1 MALQD
6 LCNFQDFF
14 VDSLTTHESLGS
26 FGNKRFCNKMTS
38 LPLSNSTN
46 LFSFY
51 VPVAEYLSENP
62 IQFGQISTN
71 QTSQD
76 DIISSLSSPISLT
89 LASSQSVPLPFPMAH
104 GTTTLAFMFQGGV
117 LAAADTRSSCS
128 GLVACPASQKI
139 LPIHSHLVGTTSGT
153 SADCALWKR
162 ILSRELRLYQLRHG
176 RRLSTSGAAKLLSHM
191 LHPFKGTELCVAATL
206 CGWDG
211 GEVDG
216 CVNINFNGQGETTK
230 NQMADLGMPVDTS
243 LEKTPQAKTK
253 TQSSFSTTPRQHCLT
268 GKPVNVSGPSLC
280 YVCSDGTRL
289 QGSLFSVGS
298 GSPYAYSILDQ
309 GVRWGLTLEDA
320 TSIARE
326 AVYRATHRDAYSGNC
341 VDVYHVSSK
350 GWTRR
355 RREDLKEEYYREKNR
370 REAGRGRKSM
380 SMAADLL
387 EEEHVTSSDTP
398 KVLPHPQ
405 TAENFSVNSKELELY
420 NANKDV
426 KTLPNVAFR
435 LTDRKRND
443 LDSKKNVARQIDRL
457 KNVQPTAK
465 SLAPKHSPELTVSRK
480 KRSNLFNGEV
490 ESVINAHSQVS
501 SSDEHE
507 YALQPELHL
516 ETGVG
521 DVLPERTRGR
531 SKWVMES
538 EDDGPRS
545 RRRRSWLWNQFFV
558 IEEYRGPEPVLIGR
572 LHTDM
577 DKGDGRT
584 KYMLEGEG
592 VGSVFVIDSNT
603 GNIHVT
609 KSLDR
614 EEKDQ
619 YHLTATAMDRQTGRA
634 LEPSSQFIIRV
645 QDINDNP
652 PVFPNE
658 PYVAMVPEMA
668 NIGTSIVQVTA
679 RDADDPTYGNSA
691 RLVYAITQGQDYFSV
706 DPQTGVLRTAVPDM
720 DRETRDEYLVV
731 LQAKDMGGHLG
742 GLSGT
747 TTITVKLT
755 DVNDNPPH
763 FRRSSWSFSI
773 SELAAPGVEVGR
785 LTATD
790 PDLGENAELEFTILD
805 VEEAETFNLTSRDRE
820 AVILLNK
827 LLDYETRSSYTF
839 SVEVTNPIVDPRY
852 LRKGPFKD
860 QATVRVMVLNAD
872 EPPQFSQFRYHL
884 DVSENCPPICSV
896 GRVSAVD
903 PDTGQS
909 SNIRY
914 SIDPQ
919 SDPEALF
926 RISSD
931 TGLISTVM
939 ELDREEEQWHNI
951 TVIAT
956 QRDNP
961 NLVSRVVVAIE
972 TLDQNDNAPE
982 LDREYTTSVCD
993 SSAPGQV
1000 VQVLRAVD
1008 KDQGGQ
1014 DAPIHFSIPPE
1025 SSSALNL
1032 TIRESGGVTA
1042 SLVLQSALEPLPG
1055 FSSSLLTLYVPVVL
1069 RDGAS
1074 GLTNTGTVTVTI
1086 CPCLRGGMQTEDRG
1100 RQKDRRWERHMVC
1113 IPLPSTSTSLIFSLV
1128 TLLAMLACVT
1138 TLLVVC
1144 ALSLSLRHQKRDSH
1158 SPFEEDDVRENI
1170 ISYDDEGG
1178 GEADTAAFDITALQ
1192 SMHRIQ
1198 HIHSNRNI
1206 WYTQQNPPR
1215 ARTYSW
1221 SRNPRPGMDPQ
1232 PRPGSA
1238 PLYGRL
1244 CYGIH
1249 TLPVLRDYPAGPLE
1263 AGLQLP
1269 QLTHGLSGGHI
1280 GNSLVFQN
1288 QSTFEPLLRSPEMSS
1303 ACYEA
1308 EHMLAKSK
1316 IKDRTEGGEAKTA
1329 DTKENQDLAKMN
1341 TAETSEPA
1349 QSDAAAQASRCD
1361 PNESSCQSHTSS
1373 SSNQQEGR
1381 PGSSQTQIST
1391 GATSCTLD
1399 DIDTD
1404 SSIRSLSEQNYS
1416 NGGQINSASASAYLP
1431 GDTYSIVG
1439 SLNPNS
1445 SINGTSSSGSYPA
1458 GMQLLNMCRLQR
1470 KDLTPQSLSFAGGL
1484 FGTSR
1489 GWACG
1494 PEPAR
1499 AEATTN
1505 LQPLRMEDLLNIRLD
1520 QVTFDLSQPPYDSL
1534 QTYEFEGRDSRAES
1548 LSSLESDGEKDDGR
1562 VVGGMEELNQ
1572 KFQRLV
1578 EIIRE
1583 REKEKEGEGGERRVA
1598 EGGEAALAALDNTHK
1613 QQEEDN
1619 EKEQQKWD
1627 F

>member
-1 MALQD
+1 MAAHTVLLFLLVWNGGSISAAVGLSEEDQD
-6 LCNFQDFF
+6 LQVILSKRQQVLPQPESIDN
-14 VDSLTTHESLGS
+14 LTVSFKELGS
-26 FGNKRFCNKMTS
+26 QR
-38 LPLSNSTN
+38 
-46 LFSFY
+46 
-51 VPVAEYLSENP
+51 
-62 IQFGQISTN
+62 
-71 QTSQD
+71 QTEED
-76 DIISSLSSPISLT
+76 D
-89 LASSQSVPLPFPMAH
+89 
-104 GTTTLAFMFQGGV
+104 
-117 LAAADTRSSCS
+117 
-128 GLVACPASQKI
+128 
-139 LPIHSHLVGTTSGT
+139 
-153 SADCALWKR
+153 
-162 ILSRELRLYQLRHG
+162 
-176 RRLSTSGAAKLLSHM
+176 
-191 LHPFKGTELCVAATL
+191 
-206 CGWDG
+206 
-211 GEVDG
+211 
-216 CVNINFNGQGETTK
+216 
-230 NQMADLGMPVDTS
+230 
-243 LEKTPQAKTK
+243 
-253 TQSSFSTTPRQHCLT
+253 
-268 GKPVNVSGPSLC
+268 
-280 YVCSDGTRL
+280 
-289 QGSLFSVGS
+289 
-298 GSPYAYSILDQ
+298 
-309 GVRWGLTLEDA
+309 VR
-320 TSIARE
+320 
-326 AVYRATHRDAYSGNC
+326 
-341 VDVYHVSSK
+341 
-350 GWTRR
+350 
-355 RREDLKEEYYREKNR
+355 
-370 REAGRGRKSM
+370 
-380 SMAADLL
+380 
-387 EEEHVTSSDTP
+387 
-398 KVLPHPQ
+398 
-405 TAENFSVNSKELELY
+405 
-420 NANKDV
+420 
-426 KTLPNVAFR
+426 TLPNVALR
-435 LTDRKRND
+435 LNGRKPND
-443 LDSKKNVARQIDRL
+443 LDFKDNIARQTVVL
-457 KNVQPTAK
+457 KHSNSAAK
-465 SLAPKHSPELTVSRK
+465 SLLPKHIPELTLNHE
-480 KRSNLFNGEV
+480 KRSNLTNGEA
-490 ESVINAHSQVS
+490 EGVINVLSQVPG
-501 SSDEHE
+501 SDEEH
-507 YALQPELHL
+507 ALQLELHL

-521 DVLPERTRGR
+521 DVLPQRTRGH
-531 SKWVMES
+531 SKWVTETEDKRS
-538 EDDGPRS
+538 EPRS

-592 VGSVFVIDSNT
+592 VGSVFVIDGNT

-619 YHLTATAMDRQTGRA
+619 YRLIATATDRQTGRA
-634 LEPSSQFIIRV
+634 LEPSSEFIIRV

-652 PVFPNE
+652 PVFLDE

-668 NIGTSIVQVTA
+668 NIGTSIITVTA

-747 TTITVKLT
+747 TTITVKLS

-763 FRRSSWSFSI
+763 FRRSAWSFSV

-790 PDLGENAELEFTILD
+790 PDLGENAQLEFTILD
-805 VEEAETFNLTSRDRE
+805 AEEAEVFNITGRDQE
-820 AVILLNK
+820 AVIVLNK
-827 LLDYETRSSYTF
+827 LLDYETRNSYTF
-839 SVEVTNPIVDPRY
+839 SVEVANPIVDARY

-872 EPPQFSQFRYHL
+872 EPPRFSQARYHL
-884 DVSENCPPICSV
+884 DVSENCPPVCSV
-896 GRVSAVD
+896 GRVHAVD

-909 SNIRY
+909 TNIRY

-926 RISSD
+926 RIASD
-931 TGLISTVM
+931 TGFINTVM
-939 ELDREEEQWHNI
+939 ELDREQEQWHNI

-982 LDREYTTSVCD
+982 LDRQYTTSVCD

-1000 VQVLRAVD
+1000 VQVLRAID
-1008 KDQGGQ
+1008 RDQGVQ
-1014 DAPIHFSIPPE
+1014 DTPVHFSIPPE

-1055 FSSSLLTLYVPVVL
+1055 FSSSSLTLYVPVVL

-1100 RQKDRRWERHMVC
+1100 RQRDRRWERHMVC
-1113 IPLPSTSTSLIFSLV
+1113 LPVPSASPSLIFSLV

-1198 HIHSNRNI
+1198 HMHNNRNI
-1206 WYTQQNPPR
+1206 WYTQQNAPR

-1221 SRNPRPGMDPQ
+1221 SRNPRPGLDPQ
-1232 PRPGSA
+1232 QRPGSA
-1238 PLYGRL
+1238 PLYGRF

-1249 TLPVLRDYPAGPLE
+1249 TLPVLRDYPVGPLE
-1263 AGLQLP
+1263 AGLQLT
-1269 QLTHGLSGGHI
+1269 QLTHGLTGGHI
-1280 GNSLVFQN
+1280 GNSLVIQN
-1288 QSTFEPLLRSPEMSS
+1288 QSTFEPSLRSPEMSPAS
-1303 ACYEA
+1303 YEA
-1308 EHMLAKSK
+1308 EHTLAKSR
-1316 IKDRTEGGEAKTA
+1316 ITERNEGSEANAA
-1329 DTKENQDLAKMN
+1329 DTKEKQDQAKIN
-1341 TAETSEPA
+1341 PPETESTPTATN
-1349 QSDAAAQASRCD
+1349 AANPTHCD

-1391 GATSCTLD
+1391 AATSCTLD

-1404 SSIRSLSEQNYS
+1404 SSIPSVSERNYS
-1416 NGGQINSASASAYLP
+1416 NGSEIGSVNPPVYLK

-1445 SINGTSSSGSYPA
+1445 RGTCMNGTSGGGLYPA
-1458 GMQLLNMCRLQR
+1458 GVQLLNMCRLQS
-1470 KDLTPQSLSFAGGL
+1470 KDLTPQPLSLPGGM
-1484 FGTSR
+1484 FGNNR

-1494 PEPAR
+1494 AEPAR
-1499 AEATTN
+1499 AEATN
-1505 LQPLRMEDLLNIRLD
+1505 PQPLRMEDLLNIRLD

-1583 REKEKEGEGGERRVA
+1583 REKEKEGGGGETRAA
-1598 EGGEAALAALDNTHK
+1598 EGGETAAAAHDETHK
-1613 QQEEDN
+1613 QKEDK
-1619 EKEQQKWD
+1619 EKEQQRWD

>member
-1 MALQD
+1 M
-6 LCNFQDFF
+6 N
-14 VDSLTTHESLGS
+14 
-26 FGNKRFCNKMTS
+26 
-38 LPLSNSTN
+38 
-46 LFSFY
+46 
-51 VPVAEYLSENP
+51 
-62 IQFGQISTN
+62 
-71 QTSQD
+71 
-76 DIISSLSSPISLT
+76 
-89 LASSQSVPLPFPMAH
+89 
-104 GTTTLAFMFQGGV
+104 
-117 LAAADTRSSCS
+117 
-128 GLVACPASQKI
+128 
-139 LPIHSHLVGTTSGT
+139 
-153 SADCALWKR
+153 
-162 ILSRELRLYQLRHG
+162 
-176 RRLSTSGAAKLLSHM
+176 
-191 LHPFKGTELCVAATL
+191 
-206 CGWDG
+206 
-211 GEVDG
+211 
-216 CVNINFNGQGETTK
+216 
-230 NQMADLGMPVDTS
+230 
-243 LEKTPQAKTK
+243 
-253 TQSSFSTTPRQHCLT
+253 
-268 GKPVNVSGPSLC
+268 
-280 YVCSDGTRL
+280 
-289 QGSLFSVGS
+289 
-298 GSPYAYSILDQ
+298 
-309 GVRWGLTLEDA
+309 
-320 TSIARE
+320 
-326 AVYRATHRDAYSGNC
+326 
-341 VDVYHVSSK
+341 
-350 GWTRR
+350 
-355 RREDLKEEYYREKNR
+355 
-370 REAGRGRKSM
+370 
-380 SMAADLL
+380 
-387 EEEHVTSSDTP
+387 
-398 KVLPHPQ
+398 
-405 TAENFSVNSKELELY
+405 
-420 NANKDV
+420 
-426 KTLPNVAFR
+426 
-435 LTDRKRND
+435 
-443 LDSKKNVARQIDRL
+443 
-457 KNVQPTAK
+457 
-465 SLAPKHSPELTVSRK
+465 RK
-480 KRSNLFNGEV
+480 KRSYLTNGEV
-490 ESVINAHSQVS
+490 KGVIYAHSQVLS
-501 SSDEHE
+501 SGEE
-507 YALQPELHL
+507 YAFQPKLHL

-521 DVLPERTRGR
+521 DVLPERTLGPT
-531 SKWVMES
+531 KWVTES
-538 EDDGPRS
+538 EDGRSEPYLPQVEPRS
-545 RRRRSWLWNQFFV
+545 RCRRSWLWNQFFV

-577 DKGDGRT
+577 DRGDGHT

-592 VGSVFVIDSNT
+592 VGSVFVIDGNT

-619 YHLTATAMDRQTGRA
+619 YRLVATATDRQTGRA
-634 LEPSSQFIIRV
+634 LEPSSEFIIRV

-652 PVFPNE
+652 PVFLDE

-668 NIGTSIVQVTA
+668 NIGTSIIQVTA

-706 DPQTGVLRTAVPDM
+706 DPQTGVLRTAIPDM

-747 TTITVKLT
+747 TTITVRLS

-763 FRRSSWSFSI
+763 FRRSAWSFSI

-785 LTATD
+785 LTASD
-790 PDLGENAELEFTILD
+790 PDLGENAQLEFTILD
-805 VEEAETFNLTSRDRE
+805 TEEAETFNISSRDQE
-820 AVILLNK
+820 AVIVLNK

-839 SVEVTNPIVDPRY
+839 SVEVANPIVDTRY

-872 EPPQFSQFRYHL
+872 EPPRFSQARYHL
-884 DVSENCPPICSV
+884 DVSENCPPVCSV
-896 GRVSAVD
+896 GRVFAVD

-909 SNIRY
+909 TNIRY

-926 RISSD
+926 RIASD
-931 TGLISTVM
+931 MGFISTVM
-939 ELDREEEQWHNI
+939 ELDREQEQWHNI

-982 LDREYTTSVCD
+982 LDRQYTTSVCD

-1000 VQVLRAVD
+1000 VQVLRAID
-1008 KDQGGQ
+1008 RDHGGQ
-1014 DAPIHFSIPPE
+1014 DTPIHFSIPPE

-1032 TIRESGGVTA
+1032 SIRETGGVTA

-1055 FSSSLLTLYVPVVL
+1055 FSTSSLTLYVPVVL

-1100 RQKDRRWERHMVC
+1100 RQRDRRWERHMVC
-1113 IPLPSTSTSLIFSLV
+1113 LPVPSASPSLIFSLV

-1198 HIHSNRNI
+1198 HMHNNRNI

-1221 SRNPRPGMDPQ
+1221 SRNPRPGLDPQ
-1232 PRPGSA
+1232 QRPGSA

-1244 CYGIH
+1244 CYGVH
-1249 TLPVLRDYPAGPLE
+1249 TLPVLRDYPVGPLE
-1263 AGLQLP
+1263 AGLQLT

-1280 GNSLVFQN
+1280 GNSLVIPN
-1288 QSTFEPLLRSPEMSS
+1288 QSTFEPLRRSPETSTAS
-1303 ACYEA
+1303 YDA

-1316 IKDRTEGGEAKTA
+1316 ITDRNGGSEANAA
-1329 DTKENQDLAKMN
+1329 DTNESQGEGKINPQ
-1341 TAETSEPA
+1341 TETESTPA
-1349 QSDAAAQASRCD
+1349 NNAANLTRCD
-1361 PNESSCQSHTSS
+1361 PTESSCQSHTSS

-1381 PGSSQTQIST
+1381 LGSSQTQIST

-1404 SSIRSLSEQNYS
+1404 SSIPSVSERNYS
-1416 NGGQINSASASAYLP
+1416 NGGEINSVNPAVYLK

-1445 SINGTSSSGSYPA
+1445 RGTCMNGASSGGLYPA
-1458 GMQLLNMCRLQR
+1458 GVQLLNMCRLQR
-1470 KDLTPQSLSFAGGL
+1470 KEQPLPLPGGM
-1484 FGTSR
+1484 FGDSR

-1494 PEPAR
+1494 VEPAR
-1499 AEATTN
+1499 AEAAN
-1505 LQPLRMEDLLNIRLD
+1505 PQPLRMEELLNIRLD

-1583 REKEKEGEGGERRVA
+1583 REKEKEEEGEGEGGETA
-1598 EGGEAALAALDNTHK
+1598 EATLTLDETHK
-1613 QQEEDN
+1613 QNEDK
-1619 EKEQQKWD
+1619 EKEQQRWD

>member
-1 MALQD
+1 M
-6 LCNFQDFF
+6 
-14 VDSLTTHESLGS
+14 
-26 FGNKRFCNKMTS
+26 
-38 LPLSNSTN
+38 
-46 LFSFY
+46 
-51 VPVAEYLSENP
+51 
-62 IQFGQISTN
+62 
-71 QTSQD
+71 
-76 DIISSLSSPISLT
+76 
-89 LASSQSVPLPFPMAH
+89 
-104 GTTTLAFMFQGGV
+104 
-117 LAAADTRSSCS
+117 
-128 GLVACPASQKI
+128 
-139 LPIHSHLVGTTSGT
+139 
-153 SADCALWKR
+153 
-162 ILSRELRLYQLRHG
+162 
-176 RRLSTSGAAKLLSHM
+176 
-191 LHPFKGTELCVAATL
+191 
-206 CGWDG
+206 
-211 GEVDG
+211 
-216 CVNINFNGQGETTK
+216 
-230 NQMADLGMPVDTS
+230 
-243 LEKTPQAKTK
+243 
-253 TQSSFSTTPRQHCLT
+253 
-268 GKPVNVSGPSLC
+268 
-280 YVCSDGTRL
+280 
-289 QGSLFSVGS
+289 
-298 GSPYAYSILDQ
+298 
-309 GVRWGLTLEDA
+309 
-320 TSIARE
+320 
-326 AVYRATHRDAYSGNC
+326 
-341 VDVYHVSSK
+341 
-350 GWTRR
+350 
-355 RREDLKEEYYREKNR
+355 
-370 REAGRGRKSM
+370 
-380 SMAADLL
+380 
-387 EEEHVTSSDTP
+387 
-398 KVLPHPQ
+398 
-405 TAENFSVNSKELELY
+405 
-420 NANKDV
+420 
-426 KTLPNVAFR
+426 
-435 LTDRKRND
+435 
-443 LDSKKNVARQIDRL
+443 
-457 KNVQPTAK
+457 
-465 SLAPKHSPELTVSRK
+465 
-480 KRSNLFNGEV
+480 SNLTNGEV
-490 ESVINAHSQVS
+490 EGVINDHSLAPS
-501 SSDEHE
+501 SEEE
-507 YALQPELHL
+507 YALQPELHS
-516 ETGVG
+516 EAGVN
-521 DVLPERTRGR
+521 VLPEGTRGR
-531 SKWVMES
+531 SKWVTES
-538 EDDGPRS
+538 EGGRSGPYLQGTGARS

-577 DKGDGRT
+577 DKGDGHT

-619 YHLTATAMDRQTGRA
+619 YRLIATATDRQTGRA
-634 LEPSSQFIIRV
+634 LEPSSEFIIRV

-668 NIGTSIVQVTA
+668 NIGTSIIRVTA

-720 DRETRDEYLVV
+720 DRETQDEYLVV

-747 TTITVKLT
+747 TTVTVKLS

-763 FRRSSWSFSI
+763 FIRSAWSFSV

-790 PDLGENAELEFTILD
+790 PDLGENAQLEFTILD
-805 VEEAETFNLTSRDRE
+805 AEEAEIFNITERDRE
-820 AVILLNK
+820 AVIVLNK
-827 LLDYETRSSYTF
+827 LLDYETRSSYSF
-839 SVEVTNPIVDPRY
+839 IVEVANPEVDARY
-852 LRKGPFKD
+852 IRKGPFKD

-872 EPPQFSQFRYHL
+872 EPPRFSQARYHL
-884 DVSENCPPICSV
+884 DVSENCPPVCSA
-896 GRVSAVD
+896 GRVYAVD

-909 SNIRY
+909 TNIRY

-926 RISSD
+926 RIASD
-931 TGLISTVM
+931 TGFISTVM
-939 ELDREEEQWHNI
+939 ELDREQEQWHNI

-982 LDREYTTSVCD
+982 LDRQYTTSVCD

-1000 VQVLRAVD
+1000 VQVLRAID
-1008 KDQGGQ
+1008 RDQGGE
-1014 DAPIHFSIPPE
+1014 DTPVHFSIPPE

-1032 TIRESGGVTA
+1032 TIRETGGVTA
-1042 SLVLQSALEPLPG
+1042 SLVLQSTLEPLSG

-1100 RQKDRRWERHMVC
+1100 RQRDRRWERHMVC
-1113 IPLPSTSTSLIFSLV
+1113 LSVPSASPSLIFSLV

-1158 SPFEEDDVRENI
+1158 SPLEEDDVRENI

-1198 HIHSNRNI
+1198 NMHNNRNI
-1206 WYTQQNPPR
+1206 WYTQQNLPR

-1221 SRNPRPGMDPQ
+1221 SRNPRPGLDPQ
-1232 PRPGSA
+1232 QRPGSA

-1263 AGLQLP
+1263 AGLQLT
-1269 QLTHGLSGGHI
+1269 QLTHGLTGGHI
-1280 GNSLVFQN
+1280 ANSLVIQN
-1288 QSTFEPLLRSPEMSS
+1288 QRTFEPLLHSPEMSPGG
-1303 ACYEA
+1303 YKA
-1308 EHMLAKSK
+1308 EHILAKSK
-1316 IKDRTEGGEAKTA
+1316 IAERSEGSEANA
-1329 DTKENQDLAKMN
+1329 GDTKQDQDQAKIN
-1341 TAETSEPA
+1341 ATESQPTPA
-1349 QSDAAAQASRCD
+1349 DNAANLTYCD
-1361 PNESSCQSHTSS
+1361 PSESSCQSHTSS

-1391 GATSCTLD
+1391 GATSCTVD
-1399 DIDTD
+1399 DFDTD
-1404 SSIRSLSEQNYS
+1404 SSIPSVSERNYS
-1416 NGGQINSASASAYLP
+1416 NASQISSANPPVYLK

-1439 SLNPNS
+1439 SLNQNS
-1445 SINGTSSSGSYPA
+1445 REMCMNGTSSSGLYPA
-1458 GMQLLNMCRLQR
+1458 GAQLLNMCGLQG
-1470 KDLTPQSLSFAGGL
+1470 KDLNPQPLPLPGGM
-1484 FGTSR
+1484 FGNNR
-1489 GWACG
+1489 GWAC
-1494 PEPAR
+1494 R
-1499 AEATTN
+1499 AESARTEAAN
-1505 LQPLRMEDLLNIRLD
+1505 LQPLRMEDLLNFRLD

-1548 LSSLESDGEKDDGR
+1548 LSSLESDGEKDEGR

-1583 REKEKEGEGGERRVA
+1583 REEEKEQGGKPVEGGENA
-1598 EGGEAALAALDNTHK
+1598 EATLNETHK
-1613 QQEEDN
+1613 QTEEN
-1619 EKEQQKWD
+1619 EKEQQRWD

>member
-1 MALQD
+1 MAAHIAL
-6 LCNFQDFF
+6 L
-14 VDSLTTHESLGS
+14 LLL
-26 FGNKRFCNKMTS
+26 FCRGGRNCIS
-38 LPLSNSTN
+38 
-46 LFSFY
+46 
-51 VPVAEYLSENP
+51 VVVGLSEEEVTLSKRQQVSAHP
-62 IQFGQISTN
+62 VSVDHFFGRIREVEIQFQN
-71 QTSQD
+71 KKD
-76 DIISSLSSPISLT
+76 
-89 LASSQSVPLPFPMAH
+89 
-104 GTTTLAFMFQGGV
+104 
-117 LAAADTRSSCS
+117 
-128 GLVACPASQKI
+128 
-139 LPIHSHLVGTTSGT
+139 
-153 SADCALWKR
+153 
-162 ILSRELRLYQLRHG
+162 
-176 RRLSTSGAAKLLSHM
+176 
-191 LHPFKGTELCVAATL
+191 
-206 CGWDG
+206 
-211 GEVDG
+211 
-216 CVNINFNGQGETTK
+216 
-230 NQMADLGMPVDTS
+230 
-243 LEKTPQAKTK
+243 
-253 TQSSFSTTPRQHCLT
+253 
-268 GKPVNVSGPSLC
+268 
-280 YVCSDGTRL
+280 
-289 QGSLFSVGS
+289 
-298 GSPYAYSILDQ
+298 
-309 GVRWGLTLEDA
+309 
-320 TSIARE
+320 
-326 AVYRATHRDAYSGNC
+326 
-341 VDVYHVSSK
+341 
-350 GWTRR
+350 
-355 RREDLKEEYYREKNR
+355 NR
-370 REAGRGRKSM
+370 RI
-380 SMAADLL
+380 
-387 EEEHVTSSDTP
+387 
-398 KVLPHPQ
+398 
-405 TAENFSVNSKELELY
+405 
-420 NANKDV
+420 
-426 KTLPNVAFR
+426 LPNVAF
-435 LTDRKRND
+435 KRND
-443 LDSKKNVARQIDRL
+443 RELNNFDFKNILNHPESAATS
-457 KNVQPTAK
+457 PT
-465 SLAPKHSPELTVSRK
+465 PKHSAELTVNQK
-480 KRSNLFNGEV
+480 KRSNLTNGEA
-490 ESVINAHSQVS
+490 EGVINDHSLVPS
-501 SSDEHE
+501 SEQE
-507 YALQPELHL
+507 YSLQPELHL
-516 ETGVG
+516 ETGVA
-521 DVLPERTRGR
+521 DVLPEKTRGHV
-531 SKWVMES
+531 SKWVTES
-538 EDDGPRS
+538 EDSRSGPRS

-619 YHLTATAMDRQTGRA
+619 YRLIATATDRQTGRA
-634 LEPSSQFIIRV
+634 LEPSSEFIIRV

-652 PVFPNE
+652 PIFPKE
-658 PYVAMVPEMA
+658 AYVAMVPEMA
-668 NIGTSIVQVTA
+668 NIGTSIIQVTA

-691 RLVYAITQGQDYFSV
+691 RLVYAISHGQDYFSV

-720 DRETRDEYLVV
+720 DRETQDEYLVV

-747 TTITVKLT
+747 TTVTVKLS

-763 FRRSSWSFSI
+763 FRRSAWSFSV

-790 PDLGENAELEFTILD
+790 PDLGENAQLEFTVLD
-805 VEEAETFNLTSRDRE
+805 VEEAETFNITGRDRE
-820 AVILLNK
+820 AVIVLNK

-839 SVEVTNPIVDPRY
+839 SVEVANPIVDARY

-872 EPPQFSQFRYHL
+872 EPPRFSQAQYHL
-884 DVSENCPPICSV
+884 DVSENCPPVCSV
-896 GRVSAVD
+896 GRVYAVD

-909 SNIRY
+909 TNIRY
-914 SIDPQ
+914 SVDPQ

-926 RISSD
+926 RIASD
-931 TGLISTVM
+931 TGFISTVM
-939 ELDREEEQWHNI
+939 ELDREQEQWHNI

-982 LDREYTTSVCD
+982 LDRQYTTSVCD

-1000 VQVLRAVD
+1000 VQVLRAID
-1008 KDQGGQ
+1008 RDQGAQ
-1014 DAPIHFSIPPE
+1014 DTPVHFSIPPE

-1032 TIRESGGVTA
+1032 TIRETGGVTA

-1100 RQKDRRWERHMVC
+1100 KQRDRRWERHMVC
-1113 IPLPSTSTSLIFSLV
+1113 LPVPSASPSLIFSLV

-1198 HIHSNRNI
+1198 HMHNRNI

-1221 SRNPRPGMDPQ
+1221 SRNPCPGVDPQ
-1232 PRPGSA
+1232 QRPGSA

-1263 AGLQLP
+1263 AGLQLT
-1269 QLTHGLSGGHI
+1269 QLTHGISGGHI
-1280 GNSLVFQN
+1280 SNSLVIQN
-1288 QSTFEPLLRSPEMSS
+1288 QSTFEPLLHSPEMSPAS
-1303 ACYEA
+1303 YEA
-1308 EHMLAKSK
+1308 EPELAKSK
-1316 IKDRTEGGEAKTA
+1316 ITDKNEGSEANTA
-1329 DTKENQDLAKMN
+1329 DIKENQDQAKTSPTEAEPTPASD
-1341 TAETSEPA
+1341 TANLTY
-1349 QSDAAAQASRCD
+1349 CD
-1361 PNESSCQSHTSS
+1361 LNESSCQSHTSS

-1391 GATSCTLD
+1391 GATSCTVD

-1404 SSIRSLSEQNYS
+1404 SSIPSVSERNYS
-1416 NGGQINSASASAYLP
+1416 NGSQIGAANPPVYLR

-1445 SINGTSSSGSYPA
+1445 RGTCMNGASGSGVYPA
-1458 GMQLLNMCRLQR
+1458 GVQLLNICRLQR
-1470 KDLTPQSLSFAGGL
+1470 KDLTPQPLPLPGGM
-1484 FGTSR
+1484 FGNNR
-1489 GWACG
+1489 GWPLGA
-1494 PEPAR
+1494 EPAR
-1499 AEATTN
+1499 TEAAN
-1505 LQPLRMEDLLNIRLD
+1505 PQPLRMEDLLNFRLD

-1548 LSSLESDGEKDDGR
+1548 LSSLESDGEKDNGK

-1578 EIIRE
+1578 EIIQE
-1583 REKEKEGEGGERRVA
+1583 REKEKGGEGGETRAA
-1598 EGGEAALAALDNTHK
+1598 EGGETAEATLTETHK
-1613 QQEEDN
+1613 QTEGK
-1619 EKEQQKWD
+1619 EKEEKRWD

>member
-1 MALQD
+1 MAEVEKARDAQMEQ
-6 LCNFQDFF
+6 N
-14 VDSLTTHESLGS
+14 
-26 FGNKRFCNKMTS
+26 
-38 LPLSNSTN
+38 LST
-46 LFSFY
+46 
-51 VPVAEYLSENP
+51 
-62 IQFGQISTN
+62 
-71 QTSQD
+71 
-76 DIISSLSSPISLT
+76 
-89 LASSQSVPLPFPMAH
+89 
-104 GTTTLAFMFQGGV
+104 
-117 LAAADTRSSCS
+117 AA
-128 GLVACPASQKI
+128 L
-139 LPIHSHLVGTTSGT
+139 LPI
-153 SADCALWKR
+153 
-162 ILSRELRLYQLRHG
+162 
-176 RRLSTSGAAKLLSHM
+176 
-191 LHPFKGTELCVAATL
+191 
-206 CGWDG
+206 
-211 GEVDG
+211 
-216 CVNINFNGQGETTK
+216 
-230 NQMADLGMPVDTS
+230 
-243 LEKTPQAKTK
+243 
-253 TQSSFSTTPRQHCLT
+253 
-268 GKPVNVSGPSLC
+268 
-280 YVCSDGTRL
+280 
-289 QGSLFSVGS
+289 
-298 GSPYAYSILDQ
+298 
-309 GVRWGLTLEDA
+309 
-320 TSIARE
+320 
-326 AVYRATHRDAYSGNC
+326 
-341 VDVYHVSSK
+341 
-350 GWTRR
+350 
-355 RREDLKEEYYREKNR
+355 
-370 REAGRGRKSM
+370 
-380 SMAADLL
+380 
-387 EEEHVTSSDTP
+387 
-398 KVLPHPQ
+398 
-405 TAENFSVNSKELELY
+405 
-420 NANKDV
+420 
-426 KTLPNVAFR
+426 
-435 LTDRKRND
+435 
-443 LDSKKNVARQIDRL
+443 
-457 KNVQPTAK
+457 
-465 SLAPKHSPELTVSRK
+465 PELTLNRE
-480 KRSNLFNGEV
+480 KRSNLTNGEV
-490 ESVINAHSQVS
+490 ESVINAHSLVPS
-501 SSDEHE
+501 SEEE
-507 YALQPELHL
+507 YALQPKLHL

-521 DVLPERTRGR
+521 DVLPERTGGR
-531 SKWVMES
+531 SKWVTQS
-538 EDDGPRS
+538 EDGRSGPYLLREEPHS
-545 RRRRSWLWNQFFV
+545 RHRRSWLWNQFFV

-577 DKGDGRT
+577 DHGDGRT

-619 YHLTATAMDRQTGRA
+619 YRLIATATDRQTGRA
-634 LEPSSQFIIRV
+634 LEPSSEFIIRV

-652 PVFPNE
+652 PIFPNE

-668 NIGTSIVQVTA
+668 NIGTSIIQVTA

-691 RLVYAITQGQDYFSV
+691 RLVYAITHGQDYFSV

-763 FRRSSWSFSI
+763 FRRSAWSFSV

-790 PDLGENAELEFTILD
+790 PDLGENAQLEFTILD
-805 VEEAETFNLTSRDRE
+805 AEEAEIFNLTRRDQE
-820 AVILLNK
+820 AVIVLNK
-827 LLDYETRSSYTF
+827 LLDYETRNSYTF
-839 SVEVTNPIVDPRY
+839 SVEVANPIVDARY

-872 EPPQFSQFRYHL
+872 EPPRFSQARYHL
-884 DVSENCPPICSV
+884 DVSENCPPVCSV
-896 GRVSAVD
+896 GRVYAVD

-909 SNIRY
+909 TNIRY

-926 RISSD
+926 RIASD
-931 TGLISTVM
+931 TGFISTVM
-939 ELDREEEQWHNI
+939 ELDREQEQWHNI

-956 QRDNP
+956 QRGMSALLPLGAMSSRAYQSHISPRAPPGCRFPFLSDNP

-982 LDREYTTSVCD
+982 LDRQYTTSVCD

-1000 VQVLRAVD
+1000 VQVLRAID
-1008 KDQGGQ
+1008 RDHGGQ
-1014 DAPIHFSIPPE
+1014 DTPVHFSIPPE

-1032 TIRESGGVTA
+1032 TIRETGGVTA

-1100 RQKDRRWERHMVC
+1100 RQRDRRWERHMVC
-1113 IPLPSTSTSLIFSLV
+1113 LPMPSASTSLIFSLV

-1198 HIHSNRNI
+1198 HMHNNRNI

-1221 SRNPRPGMDPQ
+1221 SRNPRPGLDPQ
-1232 PRPGSA
+1232 QRPGSA

-1263 AGLQLP
+1263 AGLQLT
-1269 QLTHGLSGGHI
+1269 QLTHGLTGGHI
-1280 GNSLVFQN
+1280 GNSLVIQN
-1288 QSTFEPLLRSPEMSS
+1288 QSTFEPVLCSPEMSPG
-1303 ACYEA
+1303 CYEA

-1316 IKDRTEGGEAKTA
+1316 ITDRNEGSEANAA
-1329 DTKENQDLAKMN
+1329 DSKENQDQAKIN
-1341 TAETSEPA
+1341 AETESTPA
-1349 QSDAAAQASRCD
+1349 SNAANHCD
-1361 PNESSCQSHTSS
+1361 PNESSFQSLTSS
-1373 SSNQQEGR
+1373 LSNQQEGR

-1404 SSIRSLSEQNYS
+1404 SSIRSISEQNYS
-1416 NGGQINSASASAYLP
+1416 NGSQITSVNPAVYLP

-1445 SINGTSSSGSYPA
+1445 RGTCMNGTNGSGLYPA
-1458 GMQLLNMCRLQR
+1458 GVQLLNMCRLQR
-1470 KDLTPQSLSFAGGL
+1470 KDLTPQPLPLPGGM
-1484 FGTSR
+1484 FGNNG
-1489 GWACG
+1489 GWLASG
-1494 PEPAR
+1494 AEPVRPEASNP
-1499 AEATTN
+1499 
-1505 LQPLRMEDLLNIRLD
+1505 QPLRMEDLLNIRLD

-1583 REKEKEGEGGERRVA
+1583 REKEKKA
-1598 EGGEAALAALDNTHK
+1598 EGGETRVADGGETEEATLDETHK
-1613 QQEEDN
+1613 QKEDK
-1619 EKEQQKWD
+1619 EKEQQRWD

>member
-1 MALQD
+1 MAAHIVL
-6 LCNFQDFF
+6 LF
-14 VDSLTTHESLGS
+14 LL
-26 FGNKRFCNKMTS
+26 FCKGERN
-38 LPLSNSTN
+38 
-46 LFSFY
+46 
-51 VPVAEYLSENP
+51 
-62 IQFGQISTN
+62 G
-71 QTSQD
+71 
-76 DIISSLSSPISLT
+76 ISLVVGFSEEDRD
-89 LASSQSVPLPFPMAH
+89 LQV
-104 GTTTLAFMFQGGV
+104 TTSKRQQV
-117 LAAADTRSSCS
+117 LAHPESIDNF
-128 GLVACPASQKI
+128 V
-139 LPIHSHLVGTTSGT
+139 
-153 SADCALWKR
+153 R
-162 ILSRELRLYQLRHG
+162 I
-176 RRLSTSGAAKLLSHM
+176 
-191 LHPFKGTELCVAATL
+191 
-206 CGWDG
+206 
-211 GEVDG
+211 
-216 CVNINFNGQGETTK
+216 
-230 NQMADLGMPVDTS
+230 
-243 LEKTPQAKTK
+243 
-253 TQSSFSTTPRQHCLT
+253 
-268 GKPVNVSGPSLC
+268 
-280 YVCSDGTRL
+280 
-289 QGSLFSVGS
+289 
-298 GSPYAYSILDQ
+298 
-309 GVRWGLTLEDA
+309 
-320 TSIARE
+320 
-326 AVYRATHRDAYSGNC
+326 
-341 VDVYHVSSK
+341 
-350 GWTRR
+350 
-355 RREDLKEEYYREKNR
+355 
-370 REAGRGRKSM
+370 
-380 SMAADLL
+380 
-387 EEEHVTSSDTP
+387 
-398 KVLPHPQ
+398 
-405 TAENFSVNSKELELY
+405 KELESQLQ
-420 NANKDV
+420 NNKDDIR
-426 KTLPNVAFR
+426 TLPNVAFK
-435 LTDRKRND
+435 LNDREPND
-443 LDSKKNVARQIDRL
+443 FDFKNHAARKAVIL
-457 KNVQPTAK
+457 KHPESAAK
-465 SLAPKHSPELTVSRK
+465 SLIPKHSPELTVNHER
-480 KRSNLFNGEV
+480 RSNLTNGEV
-490 ESVINAHSQVS
+490 EGVINDHSLVPS
-501 SSDEHE
+501 SEEE
-507 YALQPELHL
+507 YSLQPELSL

-521 DVLPERTRGR
+521 DVLPEKTRGR
-531 SKWVMES
+531 SKWVTES
-538 EDDGPRS
+538 DDGRPGPRS

-619 YHLTATAMDRQTGRA
+619 YRLIATATDRQTGRA
-634 LEPSSQFIIRV
+634 LEPSSEFIIRV

-652 PVFPNE
+652 PIFPSE
-658 PYVAMVPEMA
+658 AYVAMVPEMA
-668 NIGTSIVQVTA
+668 NIGTSIIQVTA
-679 RDADDPTYGNSA
+679 RDADDSTYGNSA

-706 DPQTGVLRTAVPDM
+706 DPQTGILRTAVPDM
-720 DRETRDEYLVV
+720 DRETQDEYLVV

-747 TTITVKLT
+747 TTVTVKLS

-763 FRRSSWSFSI
+763 FRRSAWSFSV

-790 PDLGENAELEFTILD
+790 PDLGENAQLEFTILD
-805 VEEAETFNLTSRDRE
+805 TEEAEIFNVTGRDQE
-820 AVILLNK
+820 AIIVLDK

-839 SVEVTNPIVDPRY
+839 SVEVANPIVDARY

-872 EPPQFSQFRYHL
+872 EPPRFSQARYHL
-884 DVSENCPPICSV
+884 DVSENCPPVCSV
-896 GRVSAVD
+896 GRVYAVD

-909 SNIRY
+909 TNIRY

-926 RISSD
+926 RIASD
-931 TGLISTVM
+931 TGSISTVM
-939 ELDREEEQWHNI
+939 ELDREQEQWHNI

-982 LDREYTTSVCD
+982 LDRQYTTSVCD

-1000 VQVLRAVD
+1000 VQVLRAID
-1008 KDQGGQ
+1008 RDQGGQ
-1014 DAPIHFSIPPE
+1014 DAPVHFSIPPE

-1032 TIRESGGVTA
+1032 TIRETGGVTA

-1100 RQKDRRWERHMVC
+1100 RQRDKRWERHMVC
-1113 IPLPSTSTSLIFSLV
+1113 LPVPSTSPSLIFSLV

-1198 HIHSNRNI
+1198 HMHNRNI

-1221 SRNPRPGMDPQ
+1221 SRNPRPGLDPQ
-1232 PRPGSA
+1232 QRPGSA

-1263 AGLQLP
+1263 AGLQLT
-1269 QLTHGLSGGHI
+1269 QLTHGLTGGHI
-1280 GNSLVFQN
+1280 GNSLVIQN
-1288 QSTFEPLLRSPEMSS
+1288 QSTFEPLLHSPEMSPGS
-1303 ACYEA
+1303 YEA
-1308 EHMLAKSK
+1308 EHMLVKSK
-1316 IKDRTEGGEAKTA
+1316 ITDRNEGSEANTA
-1329 DTKENQDLAKMN
+1329 DTKEKQDQAKTSKTEAEQTPANNAANLAY
-1341 TAETSEPA
+1341 
-1349 QSDAAAQASRCD
+1349 CD

-1391 GATSCTLD
+1391 AATSCTVD

-1404 SSIRSLSEQNYS
+1404 SSIPSISERNYS
-1416 NGGQINSASASAYLP
+1416 NGSQLNSLNPPVYLK

-1445 SINGTSSSGSYPA
+1445 RGTCMNGTSGSGLYSA
-1458 GMQLLNMCRLQR
+1458 GVQLLNMCRLQR
-1470 KDLTPQSLSFAGGL
+1470 KDLTPQPLPLPGGDVWQQQRLAAGG
-1484 FGTSR
+1484 GACENRSR
-1489 GWACG
+1489 
-1494 PEPAR
+1494 
-1499 AEATTN
+1499 
-1505 LQPLRMEDLLNIRLD
+1505 
-1520 QVTFDLSQPPYDSL
+1520 
-1534 QTYEFEGRDSRAES
+1534 
-1548 LSSLESDGEKDDGR
+1548 
-1562 VVGGMEELNQ
+1562 
-1572 KFQRLV
+1572 
-1578 EIIRE
+1578 
-1583 REKEKEGEGGERRVA
+1583 
-1598 EGGEAALAALDNTHK
+1598 
-1613 QQEEDN
+1613 
-1619 EKEQQKWD
+1619 
-1627 F
+1627 

>member
-1 MALQD
+1 MAAYVVL
-6 LCNFQDFF
+6 LF
-14 VDSLTTHESLGS
+14 LL
-26 FGNKRFCNKMTS
+26 FCKGERNGIS
-38 LPLSNSTN
+38 E
-46 LFSFY
+46 
-51 VPVAEYLSENP
+51 AAGLSEED
-62 IQFGQISTN
+62 QHSQI
-71 QTSQD
+71 
-76 DIISSLSSPISLT
+76 
-89 LASSQSVPLPFPMAH
+89 
-104 GTTTLAFMFQGGV
+104 
-117 LAAADTRSSCS
+117 
-128 GLVACPASQKI
+128 
-139 LPIHSHLVGTTSGT
+139 
-153 SADCALWKR
+153 
-162 ILSRELRLYQLRHG
+162 
-176 RRLSTSGAAKLLSHM
+176 
-191 LHPFKGTELCVAATL
+191 
-206 CGWDG
+206 
-211 GEVDG
+211 
-216 CVNINFNGQGETTK
+216 
-230 NQMADLGMPVDTS
+230 
-243 LEKTPQAKTK
+243 
-253 TQSSFSTTPRQHCLT
+253 
-268 GKPVNVSGPSLC
+268 
-280 YVCSDGTRL
+280 
-289 QGSLFSVGS
+289 
-298 GSPYAYSILDQ
+298 
-309 GVRWGLTLEDA
+309 
-320 TSIARE
+320 
-326 AVYRATHRDAYSGNC
+326 
-341 VDVYHVSSK
+341 VSSK
-350 GWTRR
+350 
-355 RREDLKEEYYREKNR
+355 KQQ
-370 REAGRGRKSM
+370 
-380 SMAADLL
+380 
-387 EEEHVTSSDTP
+387 
-398 KVLPHPQ
+398 VLPHEES
-405 TAENFSVNSKELELY
+405 TDNFFVQIKEFESQIQDI
-420 NANKDV
+420 KGDV
-426 KTLPNVAFR
+426 GALPNAAFQQN
-435 LTDRKRND
+435 DGKRNAFD
-443 LDSKKNVARQIDRL
+443 FMNKAAKQTVIL
-457 KNVQPTAK
+457 KHPESSAIALT
-465 SLAPKHSPELTVSRK
+465 PKHSSELAVNHE
-480 KRSNLFNGEV
+480 KRSNLTNGEV
-490 ESVINAHSQVS
+490 EGVINDQSRVPS
-501 SSDEHE
+501 SVEE
-507 YALQPELHL
+507 YALQPGLYL

-521 DVLPERTRGR
+521 DVQPEKTRGLF
-531 SKWVMES
+531 KWVTES
-538 EDDGPRS
+538 EQRRAGPYLPRAGLRS

-577 DKGDGRT
+577 DRGDGRT
-584 KYMLEGEG
+584 KYILEGEG
-592 VGSVFVIDSNT
+592 VGSVFVVDSNT

-619 YHLTATAMDRQTGRA
+619 YRLVATATDRETGRA
-634 LEPSSQFIIRV
+634 LEPSSEFIIRV

-658 PYVAMVPEMA
+658 PYDAMVPEMA
-668 NIGTSIVQVTA
+668 NIGTSIVTVTA

-691 RLVYAITQGQDYFSV
+691 RLVYAITQGQDVFSV

-720 DRETRDEYLVV
+720 DRETQDEYLVV

-747 TTITVKLT
+747 TTVTVKLS

-763 FRRSSWSFSI
+763 FRRSSWSFSV

-790 PDLGENAELEFTILD
+790 PDLGENAQLEFTVMD
-805 VEEAETFNLTSRDRE
+805 GEEAEIFNVTARDKE
-820 AVILLNK
+820 AVIVLNK

-839 SVEVTNPIVDPRY
+839 SVEVANPIVDPRY
-852 LRKGPFKD
+852 IRKGPFKD

-872 EPPQFSQFRYHL
+872 EPPRFSQALYHL
-884 DVSENCPPICSV
+884 DVSENCSPVCSV
-896 GRVSAVD
+896 NRVSAVD

-909 SNIRY
+909 TNIRY

-926 RISSD
+926 RIASD
-931 TGLISTVM
+931 TGFISTVM
-939 ELDREEEQWHNI
+939 ELDREQEQWHNI

-982 LDREYTTSVCD
+982 LDRQYTTSVCD

-1000 VQVLRAVD
+1000 VQVLRAID
-1008 KDQGGQ
+1008 RDQGGQ
-1014 DAPIHFSIPPE
+1014 DAPVHFSIPPE

-1032 TIRESGGVTA
+1032 TVRESGGMTA

-1055 FSSSLLTLYVPVVL
+1055 FTSSLLTLYVPVVL

-1100 RQKDRRWERHMVC
+1100 KQRDRRWERHTVC
-1113 IPLPSTSTSLIFSLV
+1113 LPMPSASPSLIFSLV

-1198 HIHSNRNI
+1198 HIHNNRNI
-1206 WYTQQNPPR
+1206 WYTQPNPPR

-1221 SRNPRPGMDPQ
+1221 SRHPRSGLDPQ

-1263 AGLQLP
+1263 AGLQLT
-1269 QLTHGLSGGHI
+1269 QLTHGLTGGHF
-1280 GNSLVFQN
+1280 GNSLIIQN
-1288 QSTFEPLLRSPEMSS
+1288 QSTFEPLLCSPEMSPGS
-1303 ACYEA
+1303 FEA
-1308 EHMLAKSK
+1308 ERMLVKTK
-1316 IKDRTEGGEAKTA
+1316 ITDRNESSEANAAGT
-1329 DTKENQDLAKMN
+1329 TENQEQAKISPTESESKPASLAADL
-1341 TAETSEPA
+1341 TY
-1349 QSDAAAQASRCD
+1349 CD
-1361 PNESSCQSHTSS
+1361 TNESSCQSHTSF

-1391 GATSCTLD
+1391 GATSCTVD

-1404 SSIRSLSEQNYS
+1404 SSIPSLSERNYS
-1416 NGGQINSASASAYLP
+1416 NGSQVSCVNPPVYLK

-1445 SINGTSSSGSYPA
+1445 RGTCVNGTGSSGLYP
-1458 GMQLLNMCRLQR
+1458 GGVQVLNMCRLQR
-1470 KDLTPQSLSFAGGL
+1470 KDLTLQSLPLPGGM
-1484 FGTSR
+1484 FGNNK
-1489 GWACG
+1489 GWPCG
-1494 PEPAR
+1494 GEPAGT
-1499 AEATTN
+1499 EAAIP
-1505 LQPLRMEDLLNIRLD
+1505 QPLRMEELLNIRLD

-1548 LSSLESDGEKDDGR
+1548 LSSLESDGEKDDGK

-1583 REKEKEGEGGERRVA
+1583 REKEREKEKEKEREREKEREKEKEKEGQTRATEGGETA
-1598 EGGEAALAALDNTHK
+1598 DACLNETHK
-1613 QQEEDN
+1613 QSEDKD
-1619 EKEQQKWD
+1619 KEQQRWD

>member
-1 MALQD
+1 MAAHIVLLLLLFCKGERNCISVAVGLSEKEQD
-6 LCNFQDFF
+6 LKVTLSKRQQVSAQPESTEKFFMRIRDEENQRQSKTDDIRLLLNVDFQLNDREPEDFDF
-14 VDSLTTHESLGS
+14 KNNAARKTVTLTHPESAA
-26 FGNKRFCNKMTS
+26 TS
-38 LPLSNSTN
+38 L
-46 LFSFY
+46 
-51 VPVAEYLSENP
+51 
-62 IQFGQISTN
+62 I
-71 QTSQD
+71 
-76 DIISSLSSPISLT
+76 
-89 LASSQSVPLPFPMAH
+89 
-104 GTTTLAFMFQGGV
+104 
-117 LAAADTRSSCS
+117 
-128 GLVACPASQKI
+128 
-139 LPIHSHLVGTTSGT
+139 
-153 SADCALWKR
+153 
-162 ILSRELRLYQLRHG
+162 
-176 RRLSTSGAAKLLSHM
+176 
-191 LHPFKGTELCVAATL
+191 
-206 CGWDG
+206 
-211 GEVDG
+211 
-216 CVNINFNGQGETTK
+216 
-230 NQMADLGMPVDTS
+230 
-243 LEKTPQAKTK
+243 
-253 TQSSFSTTPRQHCLT
+253 
-268 GKPVNVSGPSLC
+268 
-280 YVCSDGTRL
+280 
-289 QGSLFSVGS
+289 
-298 GSPYAYSILDQ
+298 
-309 GVRWGLTLEDA
+309 
-320 TSIARE
+320 
-326 AVYRATHRDAYSGNC
+326 
-341 VDVYHVSSK
+341 
-350 GWTRR
+350 
-355 RREDLKEEYYREKNR
+355 
-370 REAGRGRKSM
+370 
-380 SMAADLL
+380 
-387 EEEHVTSSDTP
+387 
-398 KVLPHPQ
+398 
-405 TAENFSVNSKELELY
+405 
-420 NANKDV
+420 
-426 KTLPNVAFR
+426 
-435 LTDRKRND
+435 
-443 LDSKKNVARQIDRL
+443 
-457 KNVQPTAK
+457 
-465 SLAPKHSPELTVSRK
+465 PKHSPELTVNHK
-480 KRSNLFNGEV
+480 KRSNLTNGEF
-490 ESVINAHSQVS
+490 EGVINDQSLVPS
-501 SSDEHE
+501 SEEKDS
-507 YALQPELHL
+507 LQPERHL

-521 DVLPERTRGR
+521 DVPPERTRGR
-531 SKWVMES
+531 SNWVRES
-538 EDDGPRS
+538 EGGGSGPRS

-577 DKGDGRT
+577 DKGDGLT

-619 YHLTATAMDRQTGRA
+619 YRLIATATDRQTGRA
-634 LEPSSQFIIRV
+634 LEPSSEFIIRV

-652 PVFPNE
+652 PVFPDE
-658 PYVAMVPEMA
+658 AYVAMVPEMA
-668 NIGTSIVQVTA
+668 NIGTSIIQVTA

-691 RLVYAITQGQDYFSV
+691 RLVYAITHGQDYFSV

-720 DRETRDEYLVV
+720 DRETQDEYLVV

-747 TTITVKLT
+747 TTVTVKLS

-763 FRRSSWSFSI
+763 FRRSAWSFSV

-790 PDLGENAELEFTILD
+790 PDLGENAQLEFTILD
-805 VEEAETFNLTSRDRE
+805 AEEAEIFNITGRDQE
-820 AVILLNK
+820 AVIVLNK
-827 LLDYETRSSYTF
+827 LLDYETRNSYTF
-839 SVEVTNPIVDPRY
+839 TVEVANPIVDARY

-860 QATVRVMVLNAD
+860 QATVRIMVLNAD
-872 EPPQFSQFRYHL
+872 EPPRFSQARYHL
-884 DVSENCPPICSV
+884 DVSENCPPVCSV
-896 GRVSAVD
+896 GRVYAVD

-909 SNIRY
+909 TNIRY
-914 SIDPQ
+914 SVDPQ

-926 RISSD
+926 RITSD
-931 TGLISTVM
+931 TGFISTVM
-939 ELDREEEQWHNI
+939 ELDREQEQWHNI

-982 LDREYTTSVCD
+982 LDRQYTTSVCD

-1000 VQVLRAVD
+1000 VQVLRAID
-1008 KDQGGQ
+1008 RDQGGQ
-1014 DAPIHFSIPPE
+1014 DTPVHFSIPPE

-1032 TIRESGGVTA
+1032 TIRETGGVTA

-1055 FSSSLLTLYVPVVL
+1055 FSSSLFTLYVPVVL

-1100 RQKDRRWERHMVC
+1100 KQRDRRWERHMVC
-1113 IPLPSTSTSLIFSLV
+1113 LPMPSTSPSLIFSLV

-1198 HIHSNRNI
+1198 HMHNRNI

-1221 SRNPRPGMDPQ
+1221 SRNLRPGLDPQ
-1232 PRPGSA
+1232 QRPGSA

-1263 AGLQLP
+1263 AGLQLT
-1269 QLTHGLSGGHI
+1269 QLTHGLTGGHI
-1280 GNSLVFQN
+1280 GNSLVIQN
-1288 QSTFEPLLRSPEMSS
+1288 QSTFEPLLHSPEISPYS
-1303 ACYEA
+1303 YEA
-1308 EHMLAKSK
+1308 EPMLAKSETTN
-1316 IKDRTEGGEAKTA
+1316 RNEGSDVNPA
-1329 DTKENQDLAKMN
+1329 DTKENQDQAKTN
-1341 TAETSEPA
+1341 PTEAEPA
-1349 QSDAAAQASRCD
+1349 PSSNTESLTFCD

-1391 GATSCTLD
+1391 GATSCTVD

-1404 SSIRSLSEQNYS
+1404 SSIPSVSERNYS
-1416 NGGQINSASASAYLP
+1416 NGSQTSCVNPPVYLK

-1445 SINGTSSSGSYPA
+1445 RGTCMNGTSGSGLYPA
-1458 GMQLLNMCRLQR
+1458 GVQLLNICRLQK
-1470 KDLTPQSLSFAGGL
+1470 KDLTPQPLPLPGGM
-1484 FGTSR
+1484 FGSNR
-1489 GWACG
+1489 GWPLGA
-1494 PEPAR
+1494 EPAR
-1499 AEATTN
+1499 TEAAKT
-1505 LQPLRMEDLLNIRLD
+1505 QPLRMEDLLNFRLD

-1548 LSSLESDGEKDDGR
+1548 LSSLESDGEKDNAR

-1578 EIIRE
+1578 EIIQE
-1583 REKEKEGEGGERRVA
+1583 REKEKGGEGGETQAA
-1598 EGGEAALAALDNTHK
+1598 EGGETAEAALSETHK
-1613 QQEEDN
+1613 QTEDKD
-1619 EKEQQKWD
+1619 KEQKRWD

>member
-1 MALQD
+1 MAAHIVLLFLLLCKGERNGISVAAGLSEEVQD
-6 LCNFQDFF
+6 LQ
-14 VDSLTTHESLGS
+14 E
-26 FGNKRFCNKMTS
+26 
-38 LPLSNSTN
+38 
-46 LFSFY
+46 
-51 VPVAEYLSENP
+51 
-62 IQFGQISTN
+62 
-71 QTSQD
+71 
-76 DIISSLSSPISLT
+76 ISS
-89 LASSQSVPLPFPMAH
+89 
-104 GTTTLAFMFQGGV
+104 
-117 LAAADTRSSCS
+117 
-128 GLVACPASQKI
+128 
-139 LPIHSHLVGTTSGT
+139 
-153 SADCALWKR
+153 
-162 ILSRELRLYQLRHG
+162 
-176 RRLSTSGAAKLLSHM
+176 
-191 LHPFKGTELCVAATL
+191 
-206 CGWDG
+206 
-211 GEVDG
+211 
-216 CVNINFNGQGETTK
+216 
-230 NQMADLGMPVDTS
+230 
-243 LEKTPQAKTK
+243 K
-253 TQSSFSTTPRQHCLT
+253 TQQVLHHPESTD
-268 GKPVNVSGPSLC
+268 N
-280 YVCSDGTRL
+280 
-289 QGSLFSVGS
+289 SVFFMG
-298 GSPYAYSILDQ
+298 I
-309 GVRWGLTLEDA
+309 
-320 TSIARE
+320 
-326 AVYRATHRDAYSGNC
+326 
-341 VDVYHVSSK
+341 
-350 GWTRR
+350 
-355 RREDLKEEYYREKNR
+355 KEEDER
-370 REAGRGRKSM
+370 R
-380 SMAADLL
+380 
-387 EEEHVTSSDTP
+387 TP
-398 KVLPHPQ
+398 
-405 TAENFSVNSKELELY
+405 
-420 NANKDV
+420 
-426 KTLPNVAFR
+426 PNVAFR
-435 LTDRKRND
+435 LNDRKPNGFD
-443 LDSKKNVARQIDRL
+443 FKSIVAGQTVIL
-457 KNVQPTAK
+457 EHPESAAK
-465 SLAPKHSPELTVSRK
+465 SLIPKHSPELSLNHE
-480 KRSNLFNGEV
+480 KRSNLTNGEV
-490 ESVINAHSQVS
+490 EGVINDHSLAPS
-501 SSDEHE
+501 SEE
-507 YALQPELHL
+507 EFALQPELHL
-516 ETGVG
+516 ETGV

-531 SKWVMES
+531 SKWVTKTKDS
-538 EDDGPRS
+538 RSGSYSLKTGPRS

-619 YHLTATAMDRQTGRA
+619 YRLIATATDRQTGRA
-634 LEPSSQFIIRV
+634 LEPSSEFIIRV

-652 PVFPNE
+652 PVFPDE

-668 NIGTSIVQVTA
+668 NIGTSIIQVTA

-720 DRETRDEYLVV
+720 DRETQDEYLVL

-747 TTITVKLT
+747 TTVTVKLS

-763 FRRSSWSFSI
+763 FRRSAWSFSV

-790 PDLGENAELEFTILD
+790 PDLGENAQLEFTILD
-805 VEEAETFNLTSRDRE
+805 AEEAEIFNITGRDQE
-820 AVILLNK
+820 AVIELNK
-827 LLDYETRSSYTF
+827 LLDYESCNSYSF
-839 SVEVTNPIVDPRY
+839 IVEVSNPVVDARY

-872 EPPQFSQFRYHL
+872 EPPQFSQARYHL
-884 DVSENCPPICSV
+884 DVSENCPPVCSV
-896 GRVSAVD
+896 GRVFAVD

-909 SNIRY
+909 TNIRY

-926 RISSD
+926 RIASD
-931 TGLISTVM
+931 TGFISTVM
-939 ELDREEEQWHNI
+939 ELDREQEQWHNI

-982 LDREYTTSVCD
+982 LDRQYATSVCD

-1000 VQVLRAVD
+1000 VQVLRAID
-1008 KDQGGQ
+1008 RDQGGGQ
-1014 DAPIHFSIPPE
+1014 DTPVHFSIPPE

-1032 TIRESGGVTA
+1032 TIRETGGVTA

-1100 RQKDRRWERHMVC
+1100 RQRDQRWERHMVC
-1113 IPLPSTSTSLIFSLV
+1113 LPVPSTSPSLIFSLV

-1198 HIHSNRNI
+1198 HMHNNRNI
-1206 WYTQQNPPR
+1206 WYTQQNLPR

-1221 SRNPRPGMDPQ
+1221 SRNPRPGLDPHQ
-1232 PRPGSA
+1232 RPGSA

-1263 AGLQLP
+1263 AGLQLT
-1269 QLTHGLSGGHI
+1269 QLTHGLTGGHI
-1280 GNSLVFQN
+1280 ANPLVIQN
-1288 QSTFEPLLRSPEMSS
+1288 QSTFEPLLHSPEMSPGS
-1303 ACYEA
+1303 YEA
-1308 EHMLAKSK
+1308 EHMLAESK
-1316 IKDRTEGGEAKTA
+1316 ITERNEVSEANAA
-1329 DTKENQDLAKMN
+1329 DTKQNQDQAKIDS
-1341 TAETSEPA
+1341 TESESTPA
-1349 QSDAAAQASRCD
+1349 NNAANLTYCD
-1361 PNESSCQSHTSS
+1361 PNESSCQSHTSC

-1391 GATSCTLD
+1391 GATSCTVD
-1399 DIDTD
+1399 DFDTD
-1404 SSIRSLSEQNYS
+1404 SSIPSVSERNYS
-1416 NGGQINSASASAYLP
+1416 NGSQISSSNNPPVYLK

-1445 SINGTSSSGSYPA
+1445 RGTCINGTSSSGLYPA
-1458 GMQLLNMCRLQR
+1458 GAQLLNMCRLQR
-1470 KDLTPQSLSFAGGL
+1470 KDLTPQPLPLPGGM
-1484 FGTSR
+1484 FGNNR

-1494 PEPAR
+1494 AEPAR
-1499 AEATTN
+1499 TEATN
-1505 LQPLRMEDLLNIRLD
+1505 PQPLRMEDLLNFRLD

-1548 LSSLESDGEKDDGR
+1548 LSSLESDEEKDEGR

-1583 REKEKEGEGGERRVA
+1583 REKEKEQEGKPEEGGENA
-1598 EGGEAALAALDNTHK
+1598 EATLNETHK
-1613 QQEEDN
+1613 QTE
-1619 EKEQQKWD
+1619 EKEQEQQRWD

>member
-1 MALQD
+1 MAAHIVLLFLFFCKGERNGISVASGLSKQDQD
-6 LCNFQDFF
+6 LQ
-14 VDSLTTHESLGS
+14 VKSSESQ
-26 FGNKRFCNKMTS
+26 
-38 LPLSNSTN
+38 
-46 LFSFY
+46 
-51 VPVAEYLSENP
+51 E
-62 IQFGQISTN
+62 
-71 QTSQD
+71 
-76 DIISSLSSPISLT
+76 
-89 LASSQSVPLPFPMAH
+89 
-104 GTTTLAFMFQGGV
+104 
-117 LAAADTRSSCS
+117 
-128 GLVACPASQKI
+128 
-139 LPIHSHLVGTTSGT
+139 
-153 SADCALWKR
+153 
-162 ILSRELRLYQLRHG
+162 
-176 RRLSTSGAAKLLSHM
+176 
-191 LHPFKGTELCVAATL
+191 
-206 CGWDG
+206 
-211 GEVDG
+211 
-216 CVNINFNGQGETTK
+216 
-230 NQMADLGMPVDTS
+230 
-243 LEKTPQAKTK
+243 
-253 TQSSFSTTPRQHCLT
+253 
-268 GKPVNVSGPSLC
+268 
-280 YVCSDGTRL
+280 
-289 QGSLFSVGS
+289 
-298 GSPYAYSILDQ
+298 
-309 GVRWGLTLEDA
+309 
-320 TSIARE
+320 
-326 AVYRATHRDAYSGNC
+326 
-341 VDVYHVSSK
+341 
-350 GWTRR
+350 
-355 RREDLKEEYYREKNR
+355 
-370 REAGRGRKSM
+370 
-380 SMAADLL
+380 
-387 EEEHVTSSDTP
+387 
-398 KVLPHPQ
+398 VLPHPES
-405 TAENFSVNSKELELY
+405 TDNFFVSFEELEKQFQKG
-420 NANKDV
+420 KDDV
-426 KTLPNVAFR
+426 RTLPDVAFR
-435 LTDRKRND
+435 LNGRKSNNSE
-443 LDSKKNVARQIDRL
+443 SKDNIARQTGIP
-457 KNVQPTAK
+457 NHTESAAK
-465 SLAPKHSPELTVSRK
+465 SLIPKHSPELTLNRR
-480 KRSNLFNGEV
+480 KRSYLTNGEV
-490 ESVINAHSQVS
+490 EGVINAHSRVP
-501 SSDEHE
+501 SSDEE
-507 YALQPELHL
+507 YALQPQLHL

-521 DVLPERTRGR
+521 DVLPERTRRR
-531 SKWVMES
+531 SKWVTES
-538 EDDGPRS
+538 EDSRSEPYLPAEGPRS

-592 VGSVFVIDSNT
+592 VGSVFVIDGNT

-619 YHLTATAMDRQTGRA
+619 YRLVATATDRQTGRA
-634 LEPSSQFIIRV
+634 LEPSSEFIIRV

-652 PVFPNE
+652 PVFLDE

-668 NIGTSIVQVTA
+668 NIGTSIIQVTA

-747 TTITVKLT
+747 TTITVKLS

-763 FRRSSWSFSI
+763 FRRSAWSFSV

-785 LTATD
+785 VTATD
-790 PDLGENAELEFTILD
+790 PDLGENAQLEFTILD
-805 VEEAETFNLTSRDRE
+805 TEEAEIFNITGRDQE
-820 AVILLNK
+820 AVIVLNK
-827 LLDYETRSSYTF
+827 LLDYEMRSSYTF
-839 SVEVTNPIVDPRY
+839 SVEVANPIVDARY

-872 EPPQFSQFRYHL
+872 EPPRFSQARYHL
-884 DVSENCPPICSV
+884 DVSENCPPVCSV
-896 GRVSAVD
+896 GRVFAVD

-909 SNIRY
+909 TNIRY

-926 RISSD
+926 RIASD
-931 TGLISTVM
+931 TGFISTVM
-939 ELDREEEQWHNI
+939 ELDREQEQWHNI

-982 LDREYTTSVCD
+982 LDRQYTTSVCD

-1000 VQVLRAVD
+1000 VQVLRAID
-1008 KDQGGQ
+1008 RDQGGQ
-1014 DAPIHFSIPPE
+1014 DTPIHFSIPPE

-1032 TIRESGGVTA
+1032 SIRETGGVTA
-1042 SLVLQSALEPLPG
+1042 SLVLQSALEPLAG
-1055 FSSSLLTLYVPVVL
+1055 FSSSSLTLYVPVVL

-1100 RQKDRRWERHMVC
+1100 RQRDRRWERHMVC
-1113 IPLPSTSTSLIFSLV
+1113 LPVPSASPSLIFSLV

-1198 HIHSNRNI
+1198 HMHNNRNI
-1206 WYTQQNPPR
+1206 WYTQQNAPR

-1221 SRNPRPGMDPQ
+1221 SRNPRPGLDPQ
-1232 PRPGSA
+1232 QRPGSA

-1244 CYGIH
+1244 CYGFQ
-1249 TLPVLRDYPAGPLE
+1249 TLPVLRDYPVGPLE
-1263 AGLQLP
+1263 AGLQLT
-1269 QLTHGLSGGHI
+1269 QLTHGLTAGHI
-1280 GNSLVFQN
+1280 GNSLVIQN
-1288 QSTFEPLLRSPEMSS
+1288 QSTFEPLLHSPEMSPAS
-1303 ACYEA
+1303 YEA

-1316 IKDRTEGGEAKTA
+1316 TTDRNEGSEASTA
-1329 DTKENQDLAKMN
+1329 DTKENQDQAKI
-1341 TAETSEPA
+1341 TPTETESTPA
-1349 QSDAAAQASRCD
+1349 KNAANLKHCD

-1381 PGSSQTQIST
+1381 PGSAQTQIST

-1404 SSIRSLSEQNYS
+1404 SSIPSVSERNYS
-1416 NGGQINSASASAYLP
+1416 NGSEINSVNTPVYMK

-1445 SINGTSSSGSYPA
+1445 RGTCMNGTSGGGLYPT
-1458 GMQLLNMCRLQR
+1458 GVQLLNMCRLQR
-1470 KDLTPQSLSFAGGL
+1470 KDLTPQPLPLPGGM
-1484 FGTSR
+1484 FGNNR
-1489 GWACG
+1489 GWAD
-1494 PEPAR
+1494 PAR
-1499 AEATTN
+1499 AEAAN
-1505 LQPLRMEDLLNIRLD
+1505 PQPLRMEDLLNIRLD

-1572 KFQRLV
+1572 KFQRLGRIN
-1578 EIIRE
+1578 EWANL
-1583 REKEKEGEGGERRVA
+1583 GYSPTASTMGG
-1598 EGGEAALAALDNTHK
+1598 GGALKIENNYDG
-1613 QQEEDN
+1613 
-1619 EKEQQKWD
+1619 
-1627 F
+1627 